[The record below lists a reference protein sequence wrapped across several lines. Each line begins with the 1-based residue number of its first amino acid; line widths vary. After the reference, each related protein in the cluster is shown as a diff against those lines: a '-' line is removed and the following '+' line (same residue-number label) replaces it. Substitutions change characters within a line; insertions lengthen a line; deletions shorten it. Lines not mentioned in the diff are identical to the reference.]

1 MLVAPAPSTAGLV
14 IHGFLLSLYTIA
26 FPTVMHAMTHVAD
39 VYEECADS
47 LLRDFRLINCSEE
60 AFPGN
65 GLAFLQMLQQDHAVS
80 IGLKLHRMPI
90 NGQMML
96 TSLVSLVAALLLTVV
111 LNTVKGVE

>member
-80 IGLKLHRMPI
+80 IGFKLQRMPI